1 MQFKYAAY
9 IIKLLNVKG
18 VYNAIHT
25 IEGGELSPSQKE
37 DLIKQITEVSS
48 KIMKIPSDFFMV
60 TIKELPDNT
69 LVLPEKQ

>member
-1 MQFKYAAY
+1 MPY
-9 IIKLLNVKG
+9 I
-18 VYNAIHT
+18 T

-60 TIKELPDNT
+60 TIKELQDNNIGIAGKT
-69 LVLPEKQ
+69 IDKVKAEYIKSNK

>member
-1 MQFKYAAY
+1 MPY
-9 IIKLLNVKG
+9 I
-18 VYNAIHT
+18 T

-60 TIKELPDNT
+60 TIKELLDNNIGIAGKT
-69 LVLPEKQ
+69 IDKVKAEYIKSNK

>member
-1 MQFKYAAY
+1 MPY
-9 IIKLLNVKG
+9 I
-18 VYNAIHT
+18 T

-60 TIKELPDNT
+60 TIKELPDNNIGIAGKT
-69 LVLPEKQ
+69 IDKVTAEYIKSNK